1 MLNEK
6 NKNKQNKA
14 AGVGPLKRRL
24 QMPLDNLP
32 GQVVKGW
39 GCKFIFQLRILESF
53 IYLFCCR
60 RCLKRL
66 IVNLPIYQCGSF
78 RINNLESSL
87 IWYRLSLTWYRLSLI
102 WYRPSLGIVNHLVSS
117 ITWYHLPFGFP

>member
-1 MLNEK
+1 
-6 NKNKQNKA
+6 
-14 AGVGPLKRRL
+14 
-24 QMPLDNLP
+24 MPLDNLP

-66 IVNLPIYQCGSF
+66 IVSLPIYQCGSF
-78 RINNLESSL
+78 SINHLESSL
-87 IWYRLSLTWYRLSLI
+87 TWYRLSLTWYRL
-102 WYRPSLGIVNHLVSS
+102 SLGIVNHLVSS